1 MPPRFA
7 YWTII
12 LDNVPTSFRTKDREE
27 ILPLF
32 NQLKAKNPGALLKW
46 FSGGRLW
53 DSPEQAREVRD
64 VEKVRRFRDE
74 RAKETKEQRELE
86 EREMRAFREKH
97 GRAGDDSG
105 APSTPPHDQ
114 NRPEHGRGM
123 TRNGP
128 EHPFRTGKPERR
140 GRDWRPGGDHSDPRD
155 KYKLPPGEARK
166 RWKER
171 NLPSTRPGDDRSL
184 RTGGPGRPRGPKP
197 FGSKPG
203 GEPST
208 SLRPGRPFG
217 SKPGG
222 DRPYGDRPRGPKPF
236 GSKPGGGPSTSLRP
250 GRPYGA
256 KPGGDRSFGNRPGGP
271 PPTRDGGKRPLRPG
285 RPFGGKP
292 KGPGGPRRKG

>member
-53 DSPEQAREVRD
+53 DSPEQARDVRD

-74 RAKETKEQRELE
+74 RARETKEQRELE

-97 GRAGDDSG
+97 GRAGDDAG
-105 APSTPPHDQ
+105 APSIPPHSQ
-114 NRPEHGRGM
+114 GRPGQDRGATRDGQERPLGAGR
-123 TRNGP
+123 
-128 EHPFRTGKPERR
+128 PERR

-171 NLPSTRPGDDRSL
+171 NLPSTRAADDRSL
-184 RTGGPGRPRGPKP
+184 RTGGPGKPVGDRPFGDRPRGD
-197 FGSKPG
+197 
-203 GEPST
+203 
-208 SLRPGRPFG
+208 RPFG
-217 SKPGG
+217 NKPG
-222 DRPYGDRPRGPKPF
+222 GDRPRGPKPF
-236 GSKPGGGPSTSLRP
+236 GSKPGGGSSTSLRP
-250 GRPYGA
+250 GRPFGA
-256 KPGGDRSFGNRPGGP
+256 KPGGERWFGNRPGGP
-271 PPTRDGGKRPLRPG
+271 PSTRDGGKRPLRPG